1 MWTKQSRHDRL
12 IELSL
17 ILSEEIYLLQA
28 NDVGEV

>member
-17 ILSEEIYLLQA
+17 TLIEEIYLLQA